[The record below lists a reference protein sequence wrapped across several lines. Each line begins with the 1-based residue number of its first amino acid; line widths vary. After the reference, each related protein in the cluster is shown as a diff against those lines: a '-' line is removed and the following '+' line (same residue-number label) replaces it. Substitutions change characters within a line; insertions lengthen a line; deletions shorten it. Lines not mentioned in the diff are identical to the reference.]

1 MLNQLG
7 EQTSATIALNNNL
20 SSMELDAHQQV
31 HLIQLIREATINA
44 IKHADATRINIEC
57 NESDGDVVVSIEDDG
72 VGFEQN
78 NAKLNHYGMSIMQE
92 RAVRLNGDLSIET
105 SPDTGCKVTL
115 KYTRSKDT
123 HVDEM

>member
-1 MLNQLG
+1 MLD
-7 EQTSATIALNNNL
+7 NNL
-20 SSMELDAHQQV
+20 SSMALDAHQQV

-44 IKHADATRINIEC
+44 IKHADATRISIKC
-57 NESDGDVVVSIEDDG
+57 NESDGDVVVTIEDDG
-72 VGFEQN
+72 VGFEHS

-92 RAVRLNGDLSIET
+92 RAARLNGELTIDA
-105 SPDTGCKVTL
+105 SPKTGCKVTL